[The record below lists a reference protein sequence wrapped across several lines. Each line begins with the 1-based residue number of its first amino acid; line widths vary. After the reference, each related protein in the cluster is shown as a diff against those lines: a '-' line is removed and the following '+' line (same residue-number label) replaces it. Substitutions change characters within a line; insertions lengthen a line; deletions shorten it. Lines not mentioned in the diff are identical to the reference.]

1 MLNPSWDASQLMQH
15 QEIER
20 KKKQTAIDIGR
31 MLDNVILPSLD
42 LFANY
47 KNW

>member
-1 MLNPSWDASQLMQH
+1 MLNPSRDASQLMQH
-15 QEIER
+15 QKIE
-20 KKKQTAIDIGR
+20 KKKSAIDIGR
-31 MLDNVILPSLD
+31 MLDNVIPPSLD